1 MEEKRKAKGQQH
13 ADARPYRQLLPIDEH
28 LKISEWWQKHKDIY
42 PKHANAARRY
52 LAIPATSA
60 PCERL
65 FSTGG
70 RVLEKRR
77 ASLKPDSVREIIIVH
92 DNIHLLNRVEF
103 DEAIYSDDEEED

>member
-1 MEEKRKAKGQQH
+1 MREREKLEAKGHQK
-13 ADARPYRQLLPIDEH
+13 ADATPYHDLKPVDAHTNVGDWWHEH
-28 LKISEWWQKHKDIY
+28 QTVY
-42 PKHANAARRY
+42 PRHANAARRY

-77 ASLKPDSVREIIIVH
+77 ASLNPDTVREIIIVH
-92 DNIHLLNRVEF
+92 DNIDLLEQIEF
-103 DEAIYSDDEEED
+103 DEEQYDYDD